1 MGRQRQHELSRRRL
15 LRAGSSAAVVGI
27 SAGAGVGTG
36 GADRVATRR
45 LQDDTADDEN
55 GEDSDDPFDAGGPYA
70 DVYDDIIDDVVLVT
84 VVGSDDP
91 FDDDPGGI
99 GSGFVVGDHVVT
111 NAHVVGEASTVEL
124 QFRDE
129 QWREGEV
136 VGTDS
141 HSDLAAIAVDDL
153 PDITDGLSFTADD
166 PVIGQEALVLGNPL
180 GLDASLSQGIV
191 SGLDRQLPSPTG
203 FAIPAA
209 IQTDAPVNPGNS
221 GGPLVSLDGE
231 VLGVVFAGAGQTI
244 GFAIAAQLADRV
256 IPALV
261 EDGEYEH
268 PYMGIGVSAVGP
280 QVAEANDL
288 EEARGV
294 LVSEVVPD
302 SPADG
307 VLEPIDGETMIDGD
321 PVPIGGDVIVSIG
334 DEDIPNEARLTS
346 VLALETTPGETVE
359 LEVIRE
365 GESQQVEVTL
375 EERPDVDLP

>member
-1 MGRQRQHELSRRRL
+1 MGRQRQHTLSRRRL
-15 LRAGSSAAVVGI
+15 LRAGTGIAVAGVGA
-27 SAGAGVGTG
+27 SAGIGTG
-36 GADRVATRR
+36 GARGM
-45 LQDDTADDEN
+45 QDDGNENDENDENDEN
-55 GEDSDDPFDAGGPYA
+55 GDDPFDAGGPYA
-70 DVYDDIIDDVVLVT
+70 DVYDDIIDDVVLVN
-84 VVGSDDP
+84 VLGSDDP
-91 FDDDPGGI
+91 FGDPGGI

-111 NAHVVGEASTVEL
+111 NAHVVGDANDVEL

-129 QWREGEV
+129 EWREGEV

-153 PDITDGLSFTADD
+153 PEITDGLSFAADD
-166 PVIGQEALVLGNPL
+166 PVIGQEVVVLGNPL

-191 SGLDRQLPSPTG
+191 SGVDRQLPSPTG

-221 GGPLVSLDGE
+221 GGPLVSLDGD

-256 IPALV
+256 IPALI

-268 PYMGIGVSAVGP
+268 SYMGIGVSPVGP
-280 QVAEANDL
+280 QVAAANDL

-307 VLEPIDGETMIDGD
+307 VLEPIDGETMIDSD
-321 PVPIGGDVIVSIG
+321 PVPTGGDVIVSIG

-346 VLALETTPGETVE
+346 VLALETSPGETVE
-359 LEVIRE
+359 LEVVRE
-365 GESQQVEVTL
+365 GESQQVALAL

>member
-1 MGRQRQHELSRRRL
+1 MGRQRQHTLSRRRL
-15 LRAGSSAAVVGI
+15 LRAGTGI
-27 SAGAGVGTG
+27 AFAGIGASAGVGTG
-36 GADRVATRR
+36 GARGI
-45 LQDDTADDEN
+45 QDGGNEGTEN
-55 GEDSDDPFDAGGPYA
+55 GDDPFDAGGPYA

-99 GSGFVVGDHVVT
+99 GSGFVVDDHVVT
-111 NAHVVGEASTVEL
+111 NAHVVREASTVEL

-153 PDITDGLSFTADD
+153 PDIADGLSFTADD

-191 SGLDRQLPSPTG
+191 SGIDRQLPSPTG

-244 GFAIAAQLADRV
+244 GFAISAQLADRV
-256 IPALV
+256 IPALI

-307 VLEPIDGETMIDGD
+307 VLEPIDGETLIDGA

-346 VLALETTPGETVE
+346 VLALETSPGETVE

-365 GESQQVEVTL
+365 GEPQQEEVTL